1 MLRDLCL
8 ASKSLSV
15 YKINIALI
23 AELIMARLSIPIV
36 GNQWYGG
43 RANTVRLRNLLV
55 RQAGEA
61 KGRRE
66 AGRELLG

>member
-15 YKINIALI
+15 HKINIALI
-23 AELIMARLSIPIV
+23 AELIMARLSIPIK

-43 RANTVRLRNLLV
+43 RANTVRLRNFLV
-55 RQAGEA
+55 KAGEA
-61 KGRRE
+61 RGEEKQE
-66 AGRELLG
+66 ESY